1 MIEFLRLFF
10 IDYRQFSKISGITG
24 MTKKI
29 PVARD

>member
-10 IDYRQFSKISGITG
+10 TDGWQFSKISGITG

-29 PVARD
+29 PHQRD